1 MAANRGTIRMIG
13 MELWEQY
20 RAIYN
25 YVDDW
30 VVVKTNEDMTEIT
43 GFIVHRKHG
52 EDRVE
57 TFEWK

>member
-25 YVDDW
+25 YLDDW
-30 VVVKTNEDMTEIT
+30 AVVKTNEDMTEIT
-43 GFIVHRKHG
+43 GFIVQMVLRHTG
-52 EDRVE
+52 SVPY
-57 TFEWK
+57 